1 MRRSK
6 GAALQRNSTC
16 RHPEKTGRDSEHGVN
31 FPEGCGNL
39 HTCAHAPASSSR
51 VEIFVLNK
59 SSWSSSLR
67 HSTRLDVDICGAVY
81 ISWKHK
87 SVRDHCMKVAA
98 SHEFYTIVILIFAL
112 LTMAHPSLRS
122 HHLSFH
128 SQFISTVLI
137 ISQTTPNHGQEQRSQ
152 LKGAIARPCDHF
164 PVMAIKVGS
173 VGRLGSGLGE
183 CG

>member
-31 FPEGCGNL
+31 FPEGCGKNL

-112 LTMAHPSLRS
+112 LILW
-122 HHLSFH
+122 
-128 SQFISTVLI
+128 LI
-137 ISQTTPNHGQEQRSQ
+137 LHFGLTTSASILNSSPLCS
-152 LKGAIARPCDHF
+152 
-164 PVMAIKVGS
+164 
-173 VGRLGSGLGE
+173 
-183 CG
+183 